1 MLRKRKLNKRWGD
14 LFRPQNIDTTAR
26 EPQQQLD
33 NSQVREG
40 PTGGSGGAVPDRCLE
55 PIDWAS
61 QVSAFLQV
69 CVTIIENLRG
79 ALVEGPS
86 LLSRHT
92 DSSVNRGARPI

>member
-1 MLRKRKLNKRWGD
+1 M
-14 LFRPQNIDTTAR
+14 
-26 EPQQQLD
+26 
-33 NSQVREG
+33 
-40 PTGGSGGAVPDRCLE
+40 GAVSDRCLE

-79 ALVEGPS
+79 ALVEGPP

-92 DSSVNRGARPI
+92 DSSVNGGARPI

>member
-1 MLRKRKLNKRWGD
+1 MPQKRKLNKRPGD
-14 LFRPQNIDTTAR
+14 LFRCQNIDTRAR

-40 PTGGSGGAVPDRCLE
+40 PTGGEAVSDHRLE
-55 PIDWAS
+55 PTDWAS

-79 ALVEGPS
+79 PLVEGPS

-92 DSSVNRGARPI
+92 DSSVNGGARPI